1 MKTIALS
8 DYVPVINAIDEAD
21 TIYNCIKSSL
31 AEDVVLVDFSGIRF
45 ISTNCAKH
53 IFGKLILE
61 LGQERF
67 FNQITLS
74 NACDNVKVSIN
85 TGIENALI
93 EGFA

>member
-1 MKTIALS
+1 MKLIKLS
-8 DYVPVINAIDEAD
+8 DFVPVINAIEEAD
-21 TIYNCIKSSL
+21 VIYNSIKTSL
-31 AEDVVLVDFSGIRF
+31 VEDAVLVDFSGIRF

-61 LGQERF
+61 LGQEVF

-85 TGIENALI
+85 TGIESALT